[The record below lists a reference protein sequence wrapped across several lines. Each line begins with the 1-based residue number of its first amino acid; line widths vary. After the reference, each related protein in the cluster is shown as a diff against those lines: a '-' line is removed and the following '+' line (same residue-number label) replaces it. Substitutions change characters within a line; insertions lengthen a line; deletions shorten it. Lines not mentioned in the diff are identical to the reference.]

1 MEYKVEACV
10 SISGPVEL
18 ADVRVTLKLEHA
30 EGQVTYTTL
39 ASGPVS
45 KREWTFL
52 NGNMEVSKGPIKA
65 LVYLEGP
72 PPGIDILAS
81 CFSIALSKPELEV
94 VKSRKITFKKF

>member
-39 ASGPVS
+39 ARCARAPLIVHANS
-45 KREWTFL
+45 E
-52 NGNMEVSKGPIKA
+52 EVQG
-65 LVYLEGP
+65 E
-72 PPGIDILAS
+72 
-81 CFSIALSKPELEV
+81 
-94 VKSRKITFKKF
+94 